1 MMNYLNNDIIGVIR
15 ENYDE
20 MTAVEKNV
28 ADFFLSNKER
38 IDFSSKNIAGA
49 LYVSEATLSRFSK
62 KCGYKGY
69 REFVYGYERYLEDAN
84 KYCDCNE
91 LTQKVLGTY
100 QKLLDLSVRLVNEEQ
115 MNRMATFLTQA
126 KRVYVYGMGSS
137 GVAAKELQW
146 RFMRTGLYVEAITD
160 SHMIKM
166 NSAIV
171 DKDAMVIAIS
181 LSGKTKEILAGIRLA
196 KQQGAKTILITGNR
210 DVITKNICDEVLS
223 VAVLKDLDKGINVSP
238 QFPILVMVDIFYGYY
253 FNNDRSFIRT
263 KHTQT
268 ISALNQ

>member
-1 MMNYLNNDIIGVIR
+1 MNYLNDDIMGVIR

-20 MTAVEKNV
+20 LTAVEKNV
-28 ADFFLSNKER
+28 ADFFLSNKKKS
-38 IDFSSKNIAGA
+38 DFSSKNIAAA
-49 LYVSEATLSRFSK
+49 LYVSEASLSRFAK
-62 KCGYKGY
+62 KCGFAGY
-69 REFVYGYERYLEDAN
+69 REFVYSYVRYLEDAN
-84 KYCDCNE
+84 KYCDINV

-100 QKLLDLSVRLVNEEQ
+100 QRLLDLSVQLVNEEQ
-115 MNRMATFLTQA
+115 MNRIATFLSQA

-137 GVAAKELQW
+137 GIAAREFQW

-171 DKDAMVIAIS
+171 DKDALVIAIS
-181 LSGKTKEILAGIRLA
+181 LSGKTREILAGLHLA
-196 KQQGAKTILITGNR
+196 KQQGANTIMITGNR
-210 DVITKNICDEVLS
+210 DPKLKDICDEVLH
-223 VAVLKDLDKGINVSP
+223 VAVLKDLDKGTDVSP

-253 FNNDRSFIRT
+253 FNNDRSFIWK

>member
-1 MMNYLNNDIIGVIR
+1 MSYLNDDILGAIR

-20 MTAVEKNV
+20 LTVVEKNV
-28 ADFFLSNKER
+28 ADFFLLNKEES
-38 IDFSSKNIAGA
+38 DFSSKNIASC
-49 LYVSEATLSRFSK
+49 LYVSEASLSRFAK
-62 KCGYKGY
+62 KCGFKGY
-69 REFVYGYERYLEDAN
+69 REFVYSYERYLEEAN
-84 KYCDCNE
+84 KYCDINV

-100 QKLLDLSVRLVNEEQ
+100 QKLLDLSVHLVNEEQ
-115 MNRMATFLTQA
+115 MNRIAALLSQA

-137 GVAAKELQW
+137 GVAARELQW

-181 LSGKTKEILAGIRLA
+181 LSGKTREILAGTQLA
-196 KQQGAKTILITGNR
+196 KQQGAKTIMITGNR
-210 DVITKNICDEVLS
+210 DTALKDICDEVLL
-223 VAVLKDLDKGINVSP
+223 VAVLKDLDKGTDVSP

-253 FNNDRSFIRT
+253 FNNDRSFIWK